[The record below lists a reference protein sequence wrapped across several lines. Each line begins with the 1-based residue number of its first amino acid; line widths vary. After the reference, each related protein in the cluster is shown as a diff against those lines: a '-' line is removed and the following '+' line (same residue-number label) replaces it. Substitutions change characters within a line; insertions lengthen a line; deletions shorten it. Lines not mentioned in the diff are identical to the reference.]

1 MKDKNGKTVLAKFA
15 RPIEYKAA
23 FPGSPRGAWQKDCD
37 AVNRVAEELRKRD
50 ISVRIVCISGEK
62 YREYLADRMISDSPE
77 VREEFA
83 AITAATRKYNF
94 TEAARAA
101 RRLGGLTGGVS
112 RPKKR
117 EGDLFYDPP
126 EREKWFTRK
135 QEKIQFLDVEKI
147 VDRVARYAC
156 ENFRGAVWI
165 HAEGSSDIEDYFRY
179 IRLNAK
185 TDLEVMADGDEDKLV
200 EFYFEH
206 ICGEPRKGE

>member
-23 FPGSPRGAWQKDCD
+23 FPRSPRGAWQKDCD

-50 ISVRIVCISGEK
+50 IPLRIVCISGKK
-62 YREYLADRMISDSPE
+62 YREYLDERMISDSPE

-101 RRLGGLTGGVS
+101 RRLGGLTGGQS
-112 RPKKR
+112 RPQNR
-117 EGDLFYDPP
+117 EDVLLYDPP

-165 HAEGSSDIEDYFRY
+165 HSEGSSDIEDYFHY

-185 TDLEVMADGDEDKLV
+185 TDFEVMADCDEDKLV
-200 EFYFEH
+200 EFYCEK
-206 ICGEPRKGE
+206 ICGEPLKGG